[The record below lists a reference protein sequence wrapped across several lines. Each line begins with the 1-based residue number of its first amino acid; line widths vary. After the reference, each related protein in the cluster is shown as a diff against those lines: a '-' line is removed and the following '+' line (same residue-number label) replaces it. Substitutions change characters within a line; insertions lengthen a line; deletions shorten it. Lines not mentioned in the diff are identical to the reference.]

1 MKQLATIGAV
11 AVLLLVAA
19 VYFNTQK
26 KPHHQQRVVTPET
39 PIVTENTPV
48 IDGLING
55 TLTLRSAISN
65 GYLPAG
71 AKRDLYATIDIN
83 ATKFSS
89 NSRPPLNIAVVMD
102 RSGSMSGEKIEK
114 ARAAARQLVTVLN
127 ENDRVAVISY
137 GSDVTVDFPS
147 APVSEMNRP
156 RLLQAINRVKV
167 GGGTNLSGGFQRGY
181 AELSKWN
188 NGKTVNRVILMSDGH
203 ANIGITH
210 SPALIALSTKALK
223 SRVSVTTMGVGLDY
237 NEELMTQMA
246 NQGAGNYYFVDRAN
260 QIISF
265 FDAELKGLST
275 TVASNASVVLDLDE
289 GVTLSQLHGFPHR
302 ISGNKVYISLAEFYS
317 EQKKSILLKLSANA
331 NIQGDKPIYKVSLS
345 YDDLVNKKPENQNLK
360 LKSVVT
366 NDASKVAS
374 KVNVDVISRVQQVEV
389 ATNLQKAM
397 ELYDSGDTIGAE
409 SIIISTEKNVKKARK
424 KYKFKKSKRFD
435 AEEMNLRQV
444 RSDMAAKPSPAK
456 RKRMIK
462 SQKKRGNAILFDSF

>member
-26 KPHHQQRVVTPET
+26 KPDQQT
-39 PIVTENTPV
+39 PIIVEAPVISENAPV
-48 IDGLING
+48 IDGTVNG
-55 TLTLRSAISN
+55 TLTLKSAISN

-71 AKRDLYATIDIN
+71 ATRDLYATIDIN
-83 ATKFSS
+83 ASKFSTT
-89 NSRPPLNIAVVMD
+89 SRPPLNIAVVMD

-147 APVSEMNRP
+147 APVSEINRP

-223 SRVSVTTMGVGLDY
+223 TRVSVTTMGVGLDY

-265 FDAELKGLST
+265 FDSELKGLST

-289 GVTLSQLHGFPHR
+289 GVTLAELHGFPHR
-302 ISGNKVYISLAEFYS
+302 VSGSKVYISLAEFYS
-317 EQKKSILLKLSANA
+317 EQKKSILLKLKANA

-345 YDDLVNKKPENQNLK
+345 YDDLVNKKPENHKLK
-360 LKSVVT
+360 LKSIVT

-397 ELYDSGDTIGAE
+397 ELFDAGDAEGAQ
-409 SIIISTEKNVKKARK
+409 SVITATEKRVQRARK
-424 KYKFKKSKRFD
+424 KHKFKKSARFD
-435 AEEMNLRQV
+435 EEVSNLRQV
-444 RSDMAAKPSPAK
+444 KKEMQSSPSPTK
-456 RKRMIK
+456 KKRMIK
-462 SQKKRGNAILFDSF
+462 SQKSRGNAILFDSF